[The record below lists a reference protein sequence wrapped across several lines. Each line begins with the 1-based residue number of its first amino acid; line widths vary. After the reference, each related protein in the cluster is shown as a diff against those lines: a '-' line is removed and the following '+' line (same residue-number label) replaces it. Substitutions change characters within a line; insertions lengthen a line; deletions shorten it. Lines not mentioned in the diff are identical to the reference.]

1 MSRFQKVIFRWQ
13 SKIWT
18 FGIAQHLRKHRIEA
32 NKTNLKIFFPLHLQH
47 ETWKILMRNVVFSTC
62 RKNQAW
68 NWWEVIIGPAHH
80 VGLKIQSFS
89 FMTIISFFKNLAKTI
104 KCEHDE
110 VMLLLVEN
118 DRNFSVIVASTSFS
132 FLVTYTCYVYIHSR
146 KPIKLLL
153 LENRSKSIDLRRWK
167 KYNFSF
173 LQRFIWFKVNW
184 RSFYLCQILAFLEW
198 FVTF

>member
-1 MSRFQKVIFRWQ
+1 M
-13 SKIWT
+13 
-18 FGIAQHLRKHRIEA
+18 
-32 NKTNLKIFFPLHLQH
+32 KIFFPLHLQH

-80 VGLKIQSFS
+80 VGLEIQSFS

-104 KCEHDE
+104 ESEHGE

-118 DRNFSVIVASTSFS
+118 DRNFSVSVASTSLS
-132 FLVTYTCYVYIHSR
+132 FLVKYTFYVYIHPR

-153 LENRSKSIDLRRWK
+153 LENRLKSIKSRTA
-167 KYNFSF
+167 NFSDSNS
-173 LQRFIWFKVNW
+173 LPKARSIIWK
-184 RSFYLCQILAFLEW
+184 QKKLETH
-198 FVTF
+198 FRV